1 MAANQT
7 QRPKFFEEQY
17 LGAADLTA
25 VVDYGRIQQ
34 ARHRK
39 KPVVSMVT
47 VDAVAHQD

>member
-34 ARHRK
+34 APERSDRV
-39 KPVVSMVT
+39 PYYRFRE
-47 VDAVAHQD
+47 